1 MTHCP
6 SNLSD
11 KHSPLSVSIPSLSP
25 SINGGGGTSSG
36 QGDHYQ
42 LGLPTS
48 ESVLTLS
55 PGVGEPAHEF
65 LNGAQ
70 DIISLLTSSLRTLN
84 HERERLKLVIETV
97 AETASISSRSGAVN
111 TAIQPNVVASLR
123 CALQVAVQQNAELR
137 ARLQKIRSEAEVAVE
152 GPSLAASLELDL
164 NASQRFTH
172 HHSLSYSSSCVSQSE
187 FFDAKEYLTDVAH
200 GSDSSSDASETEI
213 EGEADEESVSE
224 ASEMGNEANNDRGK
238 ELSFLYIKIKCTA

>member
-25 SINGGGGTSSG
+25 SINGGGGGGGGTSSG

-55 PGVGEPAHEF
+55 PGVGEPAHDF

-123 CALQVAVQQNAELR
+123 CALQVAVQQNVELR

-164 NASQRFTH
+164 NASQRFGTH

-213 EGEADEESVSE
+213 EGEADEGSVSE
-224 ASEMGNEANNDRGK
+224 ASEMGNEANHDRGK
-238 ELSFLYIKIKCTA
+238 KLSFFNI